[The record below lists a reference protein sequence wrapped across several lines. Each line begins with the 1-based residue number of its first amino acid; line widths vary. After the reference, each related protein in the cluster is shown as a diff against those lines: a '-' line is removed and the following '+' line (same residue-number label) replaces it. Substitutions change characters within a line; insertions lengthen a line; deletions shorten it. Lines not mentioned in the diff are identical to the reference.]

1 MWYRNVSMVVV
12 CAFAATSSAW
22 AQPPGRGGRGN
33 SDDALRKLEQEV
45 AQLRAEVK
53 KLQTAQTQPRQNW
66 GGPQAFAGRP
76 GGFGGFGGGPWQQMA
91 FRGPGFGPRPGAQWQ
106 TARGFR
112 GEQFG
117 GKGHKHRHHKKGK
130 HGHKRGAK
138 HGAAAAPQHW
148 QAPQGAGF
156 RGPGRGESF
165 QGRPG
170 GPGGPPPRSRSGDER
185 PRSERRPV
193 PPA

>member
-1 MWYRNVSMVVV
+1 MWYRSISMVVV
-12 CAFAATSSAW
+12 CTLAATSAAW

-112 GEQFG
+112 AEKMG
-117 GKGHKHRHHKKGK
+117 GKKHKHRHHKKGK

-138 HGAAAAPQHW
+138 HGAAAAPQ
-148 QAPQGAGF
+148 QRRAPQGPGF
-156 RGPGRGESF
+156 RGPGA
-165 QGRPG
+165 
-170 GPGGPPPRSRSGDER
+170 GGPPPRSRSGEER
-185 PRSERRPV
+185 PRSERRPM

>member
-1 MWYRNVSMVVV
+1 MWYRSVSMAVV
-12 CAFAATSSAW
+12 CALAATSSAW

-53 KLQTAQTQPRQNW
+53 KLQTAQTQPRQNR

-76 GGFGGFGGGPWQQMA
+76 GGFGGFGGPWQQMA
-91 FRGPGFGPRPGAQWQ
+91 FRGPQFGPRPGAQWQ

-130 HGHKRGAK
+130 HGHKRGAG
-138 HGAAAAPQHW
+138 HRPTSAPQHW

-156 RGPGRGESF
+156 RAPGR
-165 QGRPG
+165 G
-170 GPGGPPPRSRSGDER
+170 GPGGLNNGPTRGRPGDER
-185 PRSERRPV
+185 PNPERRPL